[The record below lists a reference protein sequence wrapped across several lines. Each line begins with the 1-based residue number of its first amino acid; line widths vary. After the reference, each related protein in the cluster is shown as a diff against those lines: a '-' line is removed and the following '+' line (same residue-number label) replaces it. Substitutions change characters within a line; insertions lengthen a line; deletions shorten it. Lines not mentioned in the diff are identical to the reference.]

1 MSKDEIFEVLKGI
14 LVDKIDV
21 EAQKVVPQARFEND
35 LEMDSVELVKLVMY
49 MNKTFG
55 TKLTPKDALTIKSVG
70 DAVDFVAAH
79 SG

>member
-1 MSKDEIFEVLKGI
+1 MSKDEIFEALKGI

-21 EAQKVVPQARFEND
+21 EEQKVVPQARFEND
-35 LEMDSVELVKLVMY
+35 LEMDSVELVKLIMH

-70 DAVDFVAAH
+70 DAVDFVATH
-79 SG
+79 TG